1 MLSWY
6 ANTFQISEGN
16 ITLSGL
22 RRTRILAWLTL
33 MIAPLELI
41 YGEWIDTQA
50 PPAVEWVFG
59 ILTLVAL
66 IALIALLFNPL
77 VHRFWARDRYL
88 DEWEID
94 IKRKAMSVG
103 YKTLFGVL
111 FLGLVYS
118 SFTTDYSEGAVQ
130 LVSLQKLDSVAFA
143 VLILAFCV
151 QVLTQ
156 LHLIRPIEGDEI
168 EFSGPSRSPVWA
180 RIAVVFTIFIL
191 FFGTPIVQGI
201 SDGASDAWNG
211 VGIEGR

>member
-33 MIAPLELI
+33 MVVPLDILS
-41 YGEWIDTQA
+41 GGWIDATL
-50 PPAVEWVFG
+50 PPALEWLAG
-59 ILTLVAL
+59 ILVFVSLVAF
-66 IALIALLFNPL
+66 IALLFNPL
-77 VHRFWARDRYL
+77 VHRFWARDKYL
-88 DEWEID
+88 DEWELD

-103 YKTLFGVL
+103 YKTLFGIL

-118 SFTTDYSEGAVQ
+118 SLTSDFSEGASGAVSVQ
-130 LVSLQKLDSVAFA
+130 RLDTVAFA
-143 VLILAFCV
+143 LLIFAFCV

-156 LHLIRPIEGDEI
+156 LHLIRPIEGDDI

-180 RIAVVFTIFIL
+180 RVAVVFAILML
-191 FFGTPIVQGI
+191 FFGPPFFQGLA
-201 SDGASDAWNG
+201 DGWHG
-211 VGIEGR
+211 VEIEGR